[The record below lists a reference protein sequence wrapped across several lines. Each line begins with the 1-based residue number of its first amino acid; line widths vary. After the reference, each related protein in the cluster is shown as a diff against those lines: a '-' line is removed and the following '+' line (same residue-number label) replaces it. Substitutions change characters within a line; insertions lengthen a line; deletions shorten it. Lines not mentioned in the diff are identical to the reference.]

1 MSFATKHLLRS
12 ATFRIALL
20 YMALFGGSAA
30 VLLGFLWWATA
41 GVLSVQL
48 DETIRADIKG
58 LAEQYERRGTAG
70 VASIISERVSRD
82 PEGRTVYMLTDPLR
96 RRLVGNLDSWPSV
109 EPDED
114 GWLTFELVVRGD
126 GGGEPHLAR
135 ARSFVLQGGL
145 HLLVG
150 RDVRE
155 LAQTR
160 SMILNAVSWGGGITL
175 ALAFAGGIAMS
186 RSTMR
191 RIEAI
196 NQTSREIMTG
206 NLDRRIPLR
215 GSGDD
220 FDQLAGNLNDM
231 LERIQSLMEGLRHVS
246 DNIAHDLRTPL
257 ARLRGRLEEIATDM
271 GPDGERRA
279 GVEGAIAEADGLLSI
294 FNALLRITQIEAGG
308 RRGSF
313 ADVDLGAVVRDVAE
327 LYEPVAAEKGQ
338 TLTVSEAAPRTIR
351 GDRDLIFQAVANLVD
366 NAIKYTPA
374 DGRISVEAAG
384 NEIRVTDSGPG
395 IPADAREDVF
405 RRFRRLEASR
415 STPGSG
421 LGLSL
426 VRAVAQLH
434 DGAATLED
442 AAPGLRA
449 ILSLGGT
456 AQKPARDPA

>member
-1 MSFATKHLLRS
+1 MSYATKHLLRS
-12 ATFRIALL
+12 ATFRLALV

-70 VASIISERVSRD
+70 VASIISERVNRD
-82 PEGRTVYMLTDPLR
+82 PEGRTVYLLTDPLR

-109 EPDED
+109 EPDAD
-114 GWLTFELVVRGD
+114 GWMTFELLTPGD
-126 GGGEPHLAR
+126 DPTSPHLAR

-150 RDVRE
+150 RDIRE

-160 SMILNAVSWGGGITL
+160 GMILDAVAWGGGITL
-175 ALAFAGGIAMS
+175 ALAFAGGLALS
-186 RSTMR
+186 RGSLR
-191 RIEAI
+191 RIEEI
-196 NQTSREIMTG
+196 NQTSRDIMTG
-206 NLDRRIPLR
+206 NLSRRIPLR

-220 FDQLAGNLNDM
+220 FDQLSANLNEM
-231 LERIQSLMEGLRHVS
+231 LERIQTLMEGLRHVS

-257 ARLRGRLEEIATDM
+257 ARLRGRLEEIAA
-271 GPDGERRA
+271 DGLDAERRA
-279 GVEGAIAEADGLLSI
+279 RVESAIAEADGLLAM

-313 ADVDLGAVVRDVAE
+313 APVDLGAVVTDVAE
-327 LYEPVAAEKGQ
+327 LYEPVAAERDQ
-338 TLTVSEAAPRTIR
+338 TLTVATTGARTIN

-366 NAIKYTPA
+366 NAIKYTPTG
-374 DGRISVEAAG
+374 GRIRIDAAG
-384 NEIRVTDSGPG
+384 AEIRVTDSGPG
-395 IPADAREDVF
+395 IPEESREEVF

-415 STPGSG
+415 SAPGSG

-434 DGAATLED
+434 DGSARLED
-442 AAPGLRA
+442 AGPGLRA
-449 ILSLGGT
+449 VLALGG
-456 AQKPARDPA
+456 ADAKPGERAA